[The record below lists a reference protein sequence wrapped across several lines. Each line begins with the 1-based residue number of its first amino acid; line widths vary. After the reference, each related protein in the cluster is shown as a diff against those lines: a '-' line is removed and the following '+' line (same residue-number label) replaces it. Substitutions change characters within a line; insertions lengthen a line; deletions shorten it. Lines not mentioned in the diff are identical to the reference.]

1 MVDFRLGL
9 DLTQVASHNNTRLLE
24 VYPLGLDLTQVAS
37 SNSNSNSNNSNNS
50 NRSRNNSRNSHMGPD
65 LTRVDLG
72 LQATPLRHL
81 QAWRIQLRRQM
92 MLLLRLQTHCKVL
105 T

>member
-9 DLTQVASHNNTRLLE
+9 DLTQVASINNQ

-37 SNSNSNSNNSNNS
+37 SSNSNNSNNS
-50 NRSRNNSRNSHMGPD
+50 NRSRNSSRNSHLGPD

-72 LQATPLRHL
+72 LQATPQRHL
-81 QAWRIQLRRQM
+81 QAWRIQLRRQVM
-92 MLLLRLQTHCKVL
+92 Q
-105 T
+105 